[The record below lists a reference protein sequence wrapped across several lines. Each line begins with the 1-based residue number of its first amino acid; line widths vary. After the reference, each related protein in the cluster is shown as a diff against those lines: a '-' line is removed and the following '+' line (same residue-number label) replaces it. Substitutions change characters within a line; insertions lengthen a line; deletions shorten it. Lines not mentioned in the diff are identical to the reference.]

1 VIRTTDTH
9 HIDEGEAA
17 MDLVSRLDLVDA
29 LVRDRQR
36 NSDAA
41 IQRHAA
47 LAAGR
52 TRRQPSLTDRLMVV
66 LGSNTSPSR
75 IASAL

>member
-1 VIRTTDTH
+1 
-9 HIDEGEAA
+9 

-36 NSDAA
+36 DSDAA
-41 IQRHAA
+41 IQRHTA
-47 LAAGR
+47 LASGR
-52 TRRQPSLTDRLMVV
+52 TRRQRSLTDRLTVV

-75 IASAL
+75 IASAT